1 MDDSNRDAPSLAAPE
16 GRDALSWA
24 DLHLH
29 SRFSDGEWTPE
40 KIVRAARRADLGAIA
55 ITDHDDVRSYAPAS
69 EAGAEHGVE
78 VLSGVEVSSW
88 RAGVDVH
95 ILGYG
100 FDPANPALTALLSSA
115 RSARVDRADR
125 MVERLAE
132 LGVPIAREA
141 VVRIADDA
149 SGGMY
154 PSVPSTDPC
163 RVSLVVGS
171 MPVSVSTFGSSTP
184 WTFAIPQ
191 SSTYTSPKSP
201 SMMLAGFRSR

>member
-125 MVERLAE
+125 MVERLA
-132 LGVPIAREA
+132 
-141 VVRIADDA
+141 
-149 SGGMY
+149 
-154 PSVPSTDPC
+154 
-163 RVSLVVGS
+163 
-171 MPVSVSTFGSSTP
+171 
-184 WTFAIPQ
+184 
-191 SSTYTSPKSP
+191 
-201 SMMLAGFRSR
+201 